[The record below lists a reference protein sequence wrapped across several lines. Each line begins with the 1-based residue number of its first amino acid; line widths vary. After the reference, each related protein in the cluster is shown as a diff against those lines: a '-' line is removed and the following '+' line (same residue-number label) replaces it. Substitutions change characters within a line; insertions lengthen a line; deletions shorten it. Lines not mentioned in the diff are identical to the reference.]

1 MLSGLLGQQETCQA
15 VIETELKKAM
25 QNKQKRQKQI
35 ITKQTQPEYRKIHK
49 VKIA

>member
-1 MLSGLLGQQETCQA
+1 MLSGQQESCQA
-15 VIETELKKAM
+15 VIETEFKKAI

-35 ITKQTQPEYRKIHK
+35 ITTKQTQPEYRKIHK